1 MLFRSQSTALS
12 WTSSE
17 NINLVSGKSY
27 YINGVPVLSQ
37 TALSSNVTSAPGLNS
52 IGILTSLQVSNLN
65 VVNASISFNNPAIT
79 DGTIILSP
87 KNAGTVDVDTSRITS
102 VSSAINPTD
111 AVNLTDLQTAVKEA
125 PLGLA
130 CDTTLLSNTQIA
142 STIITPVYPPSEH
155 VNGTLCRIHCI
166 DSGVRTTK
174 VYQLISGA
182 WSWQTD
188 L

>member
-1 MLFRSQSTALS
+1 MNIFYKLKTLFKRKPYT
-12 WTSSE
+12 
-17 NINLVSGKSY
+17 IK
-27 YINGVPVLSQ
+27 PV
-37 TALSSNVTSAPGLNS
+37 NS
-52 IGILTSLQVSNLN
+52 D
-65 VVNASISFNNPAIT
+65 IT
-79 DGTIILSP
+79 DVVITHITGVEIRIESNGTVIILSP